1 MCKVTVVVPV
11 YKAEQCIE
19 RCVRSLFDQT
29 LSDIEYIFV
38 DDCTPDN
45 SMAVLEK
52 LLEEYP
58 ERARNTKIIRH
69 EKNTGQSGARRD
81 GILAATGDYIIH
93 CDADDWVDLDMYQ
106 SMYEKAESQGVEAV
120 CCDIVLEFDASS
132 TILSVTDAYDD
143 HQLMYEC
150 KAPISVEYLSMCN
163 RLVSRKV
170 FERNTILP
178 FEGVNMW
185 DDVGLCTRVR
195 YYARSTAAINR
206 AFYHYNRQNEQSTTR
221 RPLIE
226 RAIEQERCIECIE
239 EFFKK
244 ENDYDRYKLFLSYL
258 RLAAA
263 EDLFYYEPE
272 FWRQKFRGLRADLW
286 KLRKRYSSKQLFKFY
301 TLSCGGFIGKL
312 IWKKFWKR

>member
-11 YKAEQCIE
+11 YNAELYIE

-29 LSDIEYIFV
+29 LADIEYVFV
-38 DDCTPDN
+38 DDCSPDN
-45 SMAVLEK
+45 SIAVLES

-58 ERARNTKIIRH
+58 ERARSTKIIRH
-69 EKNTGQSGARRD
+69 TENTGQSGARRD

-93 CDADDWVDLDMYQ
+93 CDADDWVDPDMYQ
-106 SMYEKAESQGVEAV
+106 SMYDKAESEGAEAV
-120 CCDIVLEFDASS
+120 CCEIVLESATSS
-132 TILSVTDAYDD
+132 TTLKVTDAYDD
-143 HQLMYEC
+143 HQLMYDC
-150 KAPISVEYLSMCN
+150 IAPISVEYFSMCN

-185 DDVGLCTRVR
+185 DDVGLCARVR
-195 YYARSTAAINR
+195 YYAKNTVAINKG
-206 AFYHYNRQNEQSTTR
+206 FYHYNRQNELSTTR

-244 ENDYDRYKLFLSYL
+244 ENDYDRYKLFVSYL
-258 RLAAA
+258 RLIAA

-286 KLRKRYSSKQLFKFY
+286 KLRKRYSIGRLFRFY
-301 TLSCGGFIGKL
+301 TLSYGGFIGKL
-312 IWKKFWKR
+312 IWKIFWKR